1 MTTSPRDL
9 NEILKIEKEELSQLT
24 GEEIEMLIEYRASV
38 RAEQETA
45 QRILE
50 QNEEALRV
58 EQERANEA
66 AKRAEEAFE
75 RACSFVLEL
84 EKVSA

>member
-24 GEEIEMLIEYRASV
+24 TEEIEMLIEYRASV
-38 RAEQETA
+38 RAEQEIA
-45 QRILE
+45 KRILE
-50 QNEEALRV
+50 RNEKALRV

>member
-24 GEEIEMLIEYRASV
+24 AEEIEMLIEYRASV

-45 QRILE
+45 QRILK
-50 QNEEALRV
+50 QNEEALRA

-75 RACSFVLEL
+75 RSCSFVLEL

>member
-24 GEEIEMLIEYRASV
+24 AEEIEMLIEYRASV
-38 RAEQETA
+38 KAEQETA
-45 QRILE
+45 KRVLE
-50 QNEEALRV
+50 QNAEALRL

-84 EKVSA
+84 EKVAR

>member
-1 MTTSPRDL
+1 MITSPRDL

-24 GEEIEMLIEYRASV
+24 AEEIEMLIEYRASV

>member
-1 MTTSPRDL
+1 MTTSQRDL

-24 GEEIEMLIEYRASV
+24 NEEIEMLIEYRASV
-38 RAEQETA
+38 KAEQDTA
-45 QRILE
+45 KRVLE
-50 QNEEALRV
+50 QNAEALRL

-75 RACSFVLEL
+75 LACSFVLEL
-84 EKVSA
+84 EKVE

>member
-24 GEEIEMLIEYRASV
+24 AEEIEMLIEYRANV
-38 RAEQETA
+38 KADQNTA
-45 QRILE
+45 KRILK
-50 QNEEALRV
+50 QNGEALRV

-66 AKRAEEAFE
+66 AKKAEEAFE

>member
-24 GEEIEMLIEYRASV
+24 AEEIEMLIEYRASV

>member
-24 GEEIEMLIEYRASV
+24 AEEIEMLIEYRASV

-45 QRILE
+45 QRILD

-66 AKRAEEAFE
+66 ARRAEEAFE
-75 RACSFVLEL
+75 RACSFVPEL
-84 EKVSA
+84 QKVSE

>member
-1 MTTSPRDL
+1 MTTSQRDL

-24 GEEIEMLIEYRASV
+24 AEEIEMLIEYRASV

-50 QNEEALRV
+50 QNEKALRV

>member
-24 GEEIEMLIEYRASV
+24 AEEIEMLIEYRASV

-50 QNEEALRV
+50 QNEKALRV